1 MNDADWRRTD
11 VRMAG
16 KGLRTNAVGNFIA
29 AWLGGYPCTTSSTN
43 VAVNH
48 ISHSTSRWVGLLTG
62 VLIAVVAFLTQV
74 TLALPLAHVAII
86 GPVDLYAAAY
96 MVVRSEERRV
106 GNECV
111 RTLK

>member
-1 MNDADWRRTD
+1 MSQLGTFACIVLTHKMNDADWRRTD

-48 ISHSTSRWVGLLTG
+48 ISHSTSR
-62 VLIAVVAFLTQV
+62 
-74 TLALPLAHVAII
+74 
-86 GPVDLYAAAY
+86 
-96 MVVRSEERRV
+96 RSEEHTSELQSLMRNSYSV
-106 GNECV
+106 FC
-111 RTLK
+111 LKQKTTTNKLHT

>member
-48 ISHSTSRWVGLLTG
+48 ISQSTSRWVGLLTG
-62 VLIAVVAFLTQV
+62 VLIAVVAFLPQV
-74 TLALPLAHVAII
+74 KLALTLD
-86 GPVDLYAAAY
+86 PVVRKSVVQGKRAAAR
-96 MVVRSEERRV
+96 VVF
-106 GNECV
+106 GG
-111 RTLK
+111 